1 MLSIRERK
9 RKVLVWLIAV
19 LLVIS
24 AVIPI
29 NTMKVS
35 AASGVTLEKEYWPDN
50 DPAGRSAVGKF
61 IYEGE
66 LAFCLEHKKPNADSG
81 STPTSVSPY
90 ENPKVLKTLY
100 YGWTGPGQWSG
111 FKGEESGIVL
121 TSLLLDYYYTGD
133 NHNGATSDGVSYN
146 SFKAYVESQ
155 PAPKDDVIGF
165 DKSTVKVH
173 WDVKNQVQKT
183 ETVTIT
189 AQGASDNDGTT
200 IDFSIPNGVTMV
212 MADGTKKTGSVS
224 VKQGDKFHLEAK
236 ASVDGSWSTG
246 NVGHSW
252 KYQALLLTM
261 PPEGG
266 NSRQSLGKL
275 RKIKDPNAQTSLSV
289 KWMDF
294 GSFELTKIS
303 ETSQLLDGAK
313 FVLKSTDE
321 QTGYAGEGIEYE
333 VKNGKLNIDF
343 IPVGIY
349 TLIESLPPDHHDK
362 PVQSY
367 QVVISKD
374 KKTTQIAVNRL
385 KPTGEIK
392 ITKSD
397 EDTAEL
403 IEGTEFALYAA
414 EEIYDTVTFK
424 KLYDKGD
431 LVDEGITGKDGI
443 CTLKAPAMG
452 KYQFEETKA
461 APGYMSNNTKY
472 DVIFRQE
479 DYDTK
484 VYYHNKNIENKKT
497 TTEISKIDATTG
509 EEVEGATLQVI
520 DPETNDIVE
529 EWVSTK
535 EAHVIRGLIE
545 EKEYI
550 LKEILAPRTHELNET
565 EVRFTV
571 KKGETTKVE
580 MKDTPIKISGQ
591 IDKRQT
597 YFGEGTD
604 YKYSIDYRSTSNTWA
619 DEFNMIDTIDCA
631 VAGYANVTQIKT
643 PVSFEDWDG
652 KMNVWYKTNKTP
664 ASYKEDAEKYNAC
677 QSNPENPWNPDN
689 ERIQDYTGWKIWKA
703 NVSTLKSETLKVS
716 DLKLSAGEYIT
727 GIAFEHGRVE
737 KGFTTR
743 TAAWDRSN
751 LKSVDDTIKI
761 GDMPLKHNA
770 VFDLNKANGP
780 TKANQKINYEP
791 AIFYMKVINEKAAT
805 DLKEFWNSAEINIY
819 RNLDQHPDLE
829 DHDKDRVVQKYPIG
843 VIEISDKDK
852 LMSHIVKTGD
862 NMRFIIPALALL
874 LILSAA
880 AALFTFNRRKEKEQ

>member
-1 MLSIRERK
+1 MLNIKEREK
-9 RKVLVWLIAV
+9 KIFVWLLAL
-19 LLVIS
+19 LLVITS
-24 AVIPI
+24 VIPLSTLKA
-29 NTMKVS
+29 N
-35 AASGVTLEKEYWPDN
+35 AASGVTLVKEYWPDN

-61 IYEGE
+61 MYEGE
-66 LAFCLEHKKPNADSG
+66 LAFCLEHKKPNASSG

-90 ENPKVLKTLY
+90 ENPRVLKALY
-100 YGWTGPGQWSG
+100 YGWGGPGQWSG

-121 TSLLLDYYYTGD
+121 TSLLLDYYYTGE

-146 SFKAYVESQ
+146 AFKSFVESQ
-155 PAPKDDVIGF
+155 PAPPNKTVSF
-165 DKSTVKVH
+165 DKSEAKVH
-173 WDVKNQVQKT
+173 WDVKRQKQISEEVKIT
-183 ETVTIT
+183 GDSGDSLTFTLPDNVVLVNKGGEKKTGTVTIN
-189 AQGASDNDGTT
+189 AGT
-200 IDFSIPNGVTMV
+200 S
-212 MADGTKKTGSVS
+212 
-224 VKQGDKFHLEAK
+224 FHLEAE
-236 ASVDGSWSTG
+236 ANVDGTWTTG
-246 NVGHSW
+246 NVGVAW

-266 NSRQSLGKL
+266 NSKQSLGKL
-275 RKIKDPNAQTSLSV
+275 NKFKDPAAEISLSV
-289 KWMDF
+289 KWLDF
-294 GSFELTKIS
+294 GSFELTKID

-367 QVVISKD
+367 QVVINKD

-385 KPTGEIK
+385 KPTGEVK
-392 ITKSD
+392 ITKTD
-397 EDTAEL
+397 KETAEL
-403 IEGTEFALYAA
+403 IKGAEFALYAA
-414 EEIYDTVTFK
+414 EEIYDSVTFK
-424 KLYDKGD
+424 KIYDKGD

-452 KYQFEETKA
+452 KYQFEETKPS
-461 APGYMSNNTKY
+461 PGYMSNNTKY

-479 DYDTK
+479 DYTTK
-484 VYYHNKNIENKKT
+484 VYYHNVNIENKKT

-545 EKEYI
+545 NKEYI
-550 LKEILAPRTHELNET
+550 LKETLAPRTHELNEQ
-565 EVRFTV
+565 EVKFTV

-580 MKDTPIKISGQ
+580 MKDSPIKISGQ

-619 DEFNMIDTIDCA
+619 DEFNMKDTIDCA
-631 VAGYANVTQIKT
+631 IAGYAQVTSIKT

-677 QSNPENPWNPDN
+677 ESNPENPWNPDN

-743 TAAWDRSN
+743 TAAWDRDN
-751 LKSVDDTIKI
+751 IKSTDDTIKV
-761 GDMPLKHNA
+761 GSMALKHNA

-780 TKANQKINYEP
+780 TKANKKVNYEP

-805 DLKEFWNSAEINIY
+805 DLKPFWNSAEINIY

-829 DHDKDRVVQKYPIG
+829 DHDDDKVVQKYPIG

-862 NMRFIIPALALL
+862 NMRFIVPALALL

-880 AALFTFNRRKEKEQ
+880 AATITYKRKGNKEE